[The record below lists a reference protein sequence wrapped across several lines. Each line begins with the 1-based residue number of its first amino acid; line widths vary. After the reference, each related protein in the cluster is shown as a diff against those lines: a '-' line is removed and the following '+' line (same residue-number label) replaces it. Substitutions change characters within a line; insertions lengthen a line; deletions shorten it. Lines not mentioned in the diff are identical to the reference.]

1 MTEAQASLSAGVS
14 LRERRSTGEGPAK
27 GKSLGQEQIVLVIT
41 GLLVLGFSLLL
52 PGFLQLGNL
61 MAILRSISVLGILGL
76 GMAIV
81 VIGRGIDLSQVVV
94 FSVSNGVA
102 IQMLGNGHSLAAA
115 LAIGLGVAIF
125 LGLLNGAIIAYAE
138 VPSLF
143 ATLASG
149 MLILGVARTTVL
161 PSLVLNLPEDSALL
175 VLGANV
181 GGVPVP
187 MLIFIGAALVV
198 HLFLS
203 RTTYGRFIYA
213 HGDNADAARLGGIS
227 IRLLV
232 LLEFALCAVIAYFGG
247 LVSIGATALV
257 NLNAAINST
266 QIFDVILVVVLGGV
280 SLVGGRGGVLSVL
293 AGTLLI
299 GVLLNGMTILDMNYQ
314 LQNVIK
320 GAVLLAAI
328 VLDNWLHPRDDETAR
343 QGD

>member
-1 MTEAQASLSAGVS
+1 MTVARSEVGIYA
-14 LRERRSTGEGPAK
+14 RRNTGESRKRGMN
-27 GKSLGQEQIVLVIT
+27 LGQEQVVFAIT
-41 GLLVLGFSLLL
+41 GLFILCFSLLV
-52 PGFLQLGNL
+52 PGFMQLGNI

-81 VIGRGIDLSQVVV
+81 VIGRGIDLSQIVV
-94 FSVSNGVA
+94 FSVSSGVA
-102 IQMLGNGHSLAAA
+102 VQMLGAGHSLAIA
-115 LAIGLGVAIF
+115 LAIGLGLAVF
-125 LGLLNGAIIAYAE
+125 LGLLNGAIVAYAE

-149 MLILGVARTTVL
+149 MLILGVARSTVL

-175 VLGANV
+175 ALGANFR
-181 GGVPVP
+181 GVPVP
-187 MLIFIGAALVV
+187 MLIFLGTALLV
-198 HLFLS
+198 HFFLS

-213 HGDNADAARLGGIS
+213 HGDNAEAARLGGIS

-232 LLEFALCAVIAYFGG
+232 LLEFAMSAVIGYFGG
-247 LVSIGATALV
+247 VVLIGATALV

-280 SLVGGRGGVLSVL
+280 SLIGGRGGVLSVL

-320 GAVLLAAI
+320 GTVLLAAI
-328 VLDNWLHPRDDETAR
+328 VFDNWLHPRDDETAR